1 MVSSKG
7 LVVVGE
13 EAAGGA
19 GLLGGLVVPDGGG
32 EGEESIQLLVLEIT
46 GAIGSEWRH
55 RLGDAIDT
63 AAFPT
68 WSLWISGL
76 VGAGVAL
83 VGLVLVV
90 AQLAPARKGLT
101 RTFEV
106 YRAADGET
114 RIRGRAAIHAAR
126 HEAETIE
133 GVLGVDGRI
142 RSKRLHLTLRIDDR
156 INLADVENE
165 ARRAPRTTNSGSIW
179 ASPTSASTSWSLT
192 TRTRHERG
200 RQKGT

>member
-1 MVSSKG
+1 MTLLRRTASLAG
-7 LVVVGE
+7 IA
-13 EAAGGA
+13 AAGA
-19 GLLGGLVVPDGGG
+19 VGL
-32 EGEESIQLLVLEIT
+32 LLVLEVT
-46 GAIGSEWRH
+46 GTIGSEWRH

-156 INLADVENE
+156 VNLADVENE
-165 ARRAPRTTNSGSIW
+165 ARERLNHEFWINLGLADFGVNLLITHHPNPPRT
-179 ASPTSASTSWSLT
+179 
-192 TRTRHERG
+192 R
-200 RQKGT
+200 